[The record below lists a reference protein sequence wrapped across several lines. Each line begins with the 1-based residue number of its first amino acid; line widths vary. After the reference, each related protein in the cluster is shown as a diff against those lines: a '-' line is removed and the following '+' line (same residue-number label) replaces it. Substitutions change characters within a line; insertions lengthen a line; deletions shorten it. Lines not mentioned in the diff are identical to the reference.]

1 MSDIDKHKGELRD
14 YLVTKIC
21 YAMNDWTKDCDPSYL
36 AGKYADKILAT
47 FEQTIST
54 AVREARID
62 ELEHIIS
69 GSEHSDDDFDWY
81 ELTKKE
87 YVGTKYYSEVRHLDK
102 DSRIAQLKEGSTRM
116 TDELEKPKAWT
127 KEQYDLMQ
135 EHAHEMGYHLIT
147 PYRKNLVNIKVGVIR
162 KPEETEAEL

>member
-1 MSDIDKHKGELRD
+1 
-14 YLVTKIC
+14 
-21 YAMNDWTKDCDPSYL
+21 
-36 AGKYADKILAT
+36 
-47 FEQTIST
+47 
-54 AVREARID
+54 
-62 ELEHIIS
+62 
-69 GSEHSDDDFDWY
+69 
-81 ELTKKE
+81 
-87 YVGTKYYSEVRHLDK
+87 
-102 DSRIAQLKEGSTRM
+102 M